1 MKPGFIRTGSLVAS
15 MLVGMATADGAQA
28 QSSVTLYGLIDTSIA
43 YVDNQGNNGK
53 PLGSGPHKL

>member
-1 MKPGFIRTGSLVAS
+1 
-15 MLVGMATADGAQA
+15 MLVGMATAEGTRA

-43 YVDNQGNNGK
+43 YVNNQGDNGK